1 MKTSPVISRRRLRF
15 AMIVIVSQ
23 LLLIALAIAWGV
35 HLILI
40 VQNGGVLSI
49 ETNPWILYGEIFATV
64 LIIMFALV
72 VVVLEFKR
80 MITKRKSDTENG
92 GEREHSEVDGESK
105 DLNRAEYIEDLLR

>member
-1 MKTSPVISRRRLRF
+1 MKTSPVISSRRLRF

-23 LLLIALAIAWGV
+23 LLLIALAVAWGV

-64 LIIMFALV
+64 LIIMFAIV
-72 VVVLEFKR
+72 VVVFEFMRMVAKR
-80 MITKRKSDTENG
+80 QNDTENVD
-92 GEREHSEVDGESK
+92 EREHGEVDRESM
-105 DLNRAEYIEDLLR
+105 DVSGAEYIEDLLK